1 VEYETVLTIQGY
13 AKFFITLFV
22 TVVFVSYG
30 YSIYK
35 RDRSGERD
43 FERYT
48 DLVHNDSFDS
58 APLESVDK
66 EEIKKEK
73 LVWNLW
79 L

>member
-1 VEYETVLTIQGY
+1 MEYETILTIQGY

-35 RDRSGERD
+35 RDRNGDRD

-48 DLVHNDSFDS
+48 DIVHNDSFDS
-58 APLESVDK
+58 AP
-66 EEIKKEK
+66 
-73 LVWNLW
+73 
-79 L
+79 